1 MSKAKRLLAPVS
13 TVLMSMVLG
22 IAPVQADKAKPKALP
37 AETVSLHFAR
47 VEITASMVDGSPG
60 PKVNLEGVLHL
71 LSQTLVSQDGV
82 PVGFTLHTN
91 LADARASSADGA
103 ESYVGVG
110 ASDGIPAECQ
120 PESCS
125 PPFWM
130 LTFRLV
136 QEGAALKPSLV
147 FNLTVRTQYDSDGTL
162 TGACVVGE
170 DGCEDHPPVAV
181 APGQAARY
189 NGQMPRRGASAPR
202 VVGRAAA
209 GDDLNG

>member
-1 MSKAKRLLAPVS
+1 MSKAERLLVPVS
-13 TVLMSMVLG
+13 TVLMSLVLG
-22 IAPVQADKAKPKALP
+22 IAPVQADTTKPKDDRP
-37 AETVSLHFAR
+37 TESLSLNFTKVEFA
-47 VEITASMVDGSPG
+47 TSTVDGSPG

-71 LSQTLVSQDGV
+71 VSQTLVAQAV

-91 LADARASSADGA
+91 LADARASSVDGS

-120 PESCS
+120 PESCA

-136 QEGAALKPSLV
+136 PESAVLKPSLV

-162 TGACVVGE
+162 TSACVVGE
-170 DGCEDHPPVAV
+170 DGCEDTL
-181 APGQAARY
+181 Q
-189 NGQMPRRGASAPR
+189 
-202 VVGRAAA
+202 
-209 GDDLNG
+209 